1 MTYGAMAAPDS
12 NPRANTALAAGCELC
27 YGWGSVITF
36 QGRHELCQACQ
47 ACQACQ
53 SATAHECHDSS
64 TPPSGTE

>member
-12 NPRANTALAAGCELC
+12 NPRANTALAAGYELC

-47 ACQACQ
+47 
-53 SATAHECHDSS
+53 SLTAHECHDSS